1 MSPHNKGW
9 LYPPT
14 RREVT
19 LVLFSLTVFILSF
32 NLQASLQLVGVKPA
46 KLSGSYLSAIGLGAQ
61 DPGYDRNGRR
71 PKEWR
76 DALENMISGEWEWEE
91 GKVAAVASTTAAGP
105 VGTAAI
111 YNAEAGKGPGRGA
124 GNAHGGIGVSNGV
137 SPRQQL
143 VRWENEVPIARAVTH
158 VPGFSILD
166 NVIMAN
172 GTFYLVTDDPSSLPA
187 LEYIASS
194 STNSERPPREN
205 EWEIVSTADAIGKLG
220 TFGGRVF
227 GTSWLALDHAESQDP
242 YTLFSMFRTHST
254 LAAPTLPPS
263 FSSDSSSQSRNGSLA
278 NVPAPLRLIFPNVP
292 TFSSPHIP
300 LAPGVDPKTHTEPRI
315 KSYIGFHPLLQKAA
329 LPTLGIWYTEDW
341 EDLISMNAPWIFD
354 RVIIADRGAAERGR
368 DFWGRGWSPAADDLV
383 RRAGGDDGKP
393 AWAAPFVGLRMKA
406 GWWAPVRNALLGY
419 LHLPELQ
426 EAASSKVSFWSKKP
440 AAGKPVVTYVSMQD
454 EPMGAGPR
462 LNNDDHA
469 ALVAGLQSLQRDGVV
484 SEVHVVKGNGSV
496 GVHGWEWADRMS
508 AIARS
513 SIVLGPYGYQL
524 ADSLFMS
531 PPAWQGREIASVS
544 STAAGEP
551 EQSAAP
557 LLMEFFPPGT
567 FVRDQEFAV
576 RSLGMRYIAWWND
589 RKFTSDDLPP
599 VFQATGPSQRIPVS
613 ANAVMQVIRDEI
625 ARRTV
630 P

>member
-187 LEYIASS
+187 LEYIASL

-205 EWEIVSTADAIGKLG
+205 EWEIVSTADAVGKLG
-220 TFGGRVF
+220 TFGGRVY

-315 KSYIGFHPLLQKAA
+315 KSYVARVGGA
-329 LPTLGIWYTEDW
+329 L
-341 EDLISMNAPWIFD
+341 
-354 RVIIADRGAAERGR
+354 
-368 DFWGRGWSPAADDLV
+368 
-383 RRAGGDDGKP
+383 RRAPHEGRL
-393 AWAAPFVGLRMKA
+393 VGA
-406 GWWAPVRNALLGY
+406 VRNALLGY

-462 LNNDDHA
+462 LNNDNHA